1 MRRSFPFAVRK
12 LSCHS
17 QSSWKS
23 DVILVILLLALP
35 LFAISYGCQGRK
47 VAFYHN
53 DYHSIQPGK
62 TTLKEVI
69 SILGPYL
76 EVQETPDGHNYRFQ
90 KVVVNFSGLDRT
102 VVNTIGIDRDPDY
115 VSSRGIRLG
124 DPVGSLCRL
133 LGDGKDLPTT
143 VCGPGG
149 IDYWNDGDVVT
160 EIVLFSDE
168 HHGVQPKE
176 TTDYHGIQPGKTTL
190 KEVISILGPYLEV
203 QETPNGHNY
212 RFQKVVVNFSGS
224 NRSVVNTLTIDRD
237 RGYTSPRGIRLGD
250 PVSCLDQFRHN
261 GRYVP
266 TAVFDATHGVFYWN
280 DGEVVTLIALV
291 YRVLR

>member
-53 DYHSIQPGK
+53 DYHGIQPGK

-76 EVQETPDGHNYRFQ
+76 EVQETPD
-90 KVVVNFSGLDRT
+90 
-102 VVNTIGIDRDPDY
+102 
-115 VSSRGIRLG
+115 
-124 DPVGSLCRL
+124 
-133 LGDGKDLPTT
+133 
-143 VCGPGG
+143 
-149 IDYWNDGDVVT
+149 
-160 EIVLFSDE
+160 
-168 HHGVQPKE
+168 
-176 TTDYHGIQPGKTTL
+176 
-190 KEVISILGPYLEV
+190 
-203 QETPNGHNY
+203 GHNY